1 MSKRYYLADIIGD
14 GSEYNPYRPAVA
26 DHGVAWVG
34 VIESDPDTGAPIHAD
49 TIVLVETD
57 NHARLR
63 ADARIDALPD
73 FALDGK
79 MTAINTAARNGML
92 TALTKRGFITA
103 SINNSDGYRDA
114 LQAIGWQRSSGFS
127 VDAFDVG

>member
-1 MSKRYYLADIIGD
+1 MSKRYYLCDIIGTGD
-14 GSEYNPYRPAVA
+14 DMDPYRPAIA

-34 VIESDPDTGAPIHAD
+34 AVESNPQTGRPLHAN

-63 ADARIDALPD
+63 ADPRIDPLPD

-79 MTAINTAARNGML
+79 MTAINTAARNAMQAVL
-92 TALTKRGFITA
+92 TRRGFVT
-103 SINNSDGYRDA
+103 STLNNADGYRDA
-114 LQAIGWQRSSGFS
+114 LQAIGRQRSPTFN
-127 VDAFDVG
+127 VDSFDVG